1 MGFRPSLLLHHWNQL
16 TKDRQLAFANKR
28 AEAWWKFR
36 EALDPDQP
44 DGSAIALRPDPELRA
59 DLCAPTWKLSA
70 RGILLESKDG
80 SNGFGNL
87 RQRLGLSP
95 GKGDAVVMAWS
106 EGNAAAVARHN
117 AWKWRRSEQ
126 RWIV

>member
-28 AEAWWKFR
+28 AEAWWNFR

-59 DLCAPTWKLSA
+59 DLCTPTWKLTA
-70 RGILLESKDG
+70 RGILLESKDDI
-80 SNGFGNL
+80 
-87 RQRLGLSP
+87 RKRLGRSP
-95 GKGDAVVMAWS
+95 GKADAVVMGWS
-106 EGNAAAVARHN
+106 EGNKAAIR
-117 AWKWRRSEQ
+117 
-126 RWIV
+126 